1 MTNKKSLF
9 LTALALVSVGFCSC
23 RRGVTLSGAGATFPA
38 PFYIEASKQY
48 NKLTGVNV
56 SYGGVGSGAGIRNLA
71 EIVVDFAGSDVFMSD
86 RDMAKM
92 PAPVLH
98 IPTCIGGVA
107 MAYNLDGVTKLNLTP
122 RVVTGIYLGEITNWS
137 DPRLSEINPNITL
150 PDQAITVVYRSD
162 GSGTTAVFTGF
173 MSEVDSVWNKRIGA
187 GKSVSIPVGIAAKG
201 NPGVAGVISE
211 TKGSIGYIG
220 SEYSLALNVPAAR
233 MMNSAG
239 RYMEANIQSIGL
251 SAEMEEFADDTRVV
265 LANSPNPDAY
275 PISTFTWL
283 LVYKEQNYNN
293 RTLEQAQELQRFL
306 RFMIGEEAGISAKK
320 THYAPLPPVVRGK
333 AEIVISSMT
342 YNGQPIPVPSD
353 DK

>member
-1 MTNKKSLF
+1 MMRSNLIPG
-9 LTALALVSVGFCSC
+9 LTVILIAVMGLSSC
-23 RRGVTLSGAGATFPA
+23 GDKVTLSGAGATFPA

-48 NKLTGVNV
+48 NSLTGMNV
-56 SYGGVGSGAGIRNLA
+56 SYGGVGSGAGIRNLT

-86 RDMAKM
+86 KDMAKM

-107 MAYNLDGVTKLNLTP
+107 MAYNLDGVKELNLTP
-122 RVVTGIYLGEITNWS
+122 GLVTRIYLGEITNWN
-137 DPRLSEINPNITL
+137 DPKLAEVNPGVAL

-162 GSGTTAVFTGF
+162 GSGTTAVFSGF
-173 MSEVDSVWNKRIGA
+173 MSKVDSVWSEKIGE

-211 TKGSIGYIG
+211 TVGSIGYIG
-220 SEYSLALNVPAAR
+220 SEYALALNVPSAR

-239 RYMEANIQSIGL
+239 RFMEANMRTIEL
-251 SAEMEEFADDTRVV
+251 SAEVEEFADDTRVV
-265 LANSPNPDAY
+265 LSNSSNPDAY

-293 RTLEQAQELQRFL
+293 RTLEQARELQRFL
-306 RFMIGEEAGISAKK
+306 RFMISEEAGVSAKK
-320 THYAPLPPVVRGK
+320 THYAPLPAIAREK
-333 AEIVISSMT
+333 AMAVISSMT
-342 YNGQPIPVPSD
+342 YDGKPIPEPTAE
-353 DK
+353 